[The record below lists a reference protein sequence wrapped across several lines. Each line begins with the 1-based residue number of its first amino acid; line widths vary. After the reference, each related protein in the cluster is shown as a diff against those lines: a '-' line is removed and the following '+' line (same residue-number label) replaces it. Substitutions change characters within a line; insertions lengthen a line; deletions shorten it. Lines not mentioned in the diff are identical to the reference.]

1 MADGLEVMGIG
12 ETSWTFVADDS
23 TEVRIVTDV
32 CYVPQGKA
40 RLLSTQRILN
50 KQRWILG
57 YHRGDEDN
65 FSLHIGG

>member
-50 KQRWILG
+50 KQR
-57 YHRGDEDN
+57 
-65 FSLHIGG
+65 